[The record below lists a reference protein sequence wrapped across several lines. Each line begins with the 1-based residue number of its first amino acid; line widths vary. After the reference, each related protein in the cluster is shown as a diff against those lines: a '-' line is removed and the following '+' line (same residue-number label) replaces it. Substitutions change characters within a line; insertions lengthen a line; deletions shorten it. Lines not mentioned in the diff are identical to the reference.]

1 MDDIIGNPEVQA
13 DYCEPQMWND
23 NCLVCAETS
32 IIKQFGINIDQGSA
46 AYNSAVNGWYMP
58 GSGTSAADM
67 GNLMDL
73 YGVENHT
80 VTNASIADLAQELK
94 AGHGVVVSIRS
105 DQLWDQGAGQELINF
120 LAKLVGIDSSE
131 YQPADHAIVVTGIGD
146 SPEGPVVY
154 INDSGVPDGA
164 AQPYPLDR
172 FMDAWEN
179 GGFTYVATDDP
190 LPSLVG
196 DGLLDNNIWD
206 KWIPVGTEGETTV
219 PVENPVL
226 GGFMSEMK
234 PFFLRL
240 VHYGIRKLRSDIMSD
255 DEDARLI

>member
-13 DYCEPQMWND
+13 DYCEPQMWAD

-32 IIKQFGINIDQGSA
+32 IIKQFGIDIDQGSA

-58 GSGTSAADM
+58 GCGTSATDM

-80 VTNASIADLAQELK
+80 VTNATVADLAQELK
-94 AGHGVVVSIRS
+94 SGHGVVVGIRS
-105 DQLWDQGAGQELINF
+105 DQLWDQGPGQELINF
-120 LAKLVGIDSSE
+120 LAKLVGVDTSE
-131 YQPADHAIVVTGIGD
+131 YQPADHAIVVTGIGE
-146 SPEGPVVY
+146 SPDGPVVY

-179 GGFTYVATDDP
+179 GGFTYTATDDA
-190 LPSLVG
+190 LPSIVGDNPTPSFLGGIPDNFWEKWLPVGAGLVATIFTGDLLVG
-196 DGLLDNNIWD
+196 G
-206 KWIPVGTEGETTV
+206 VTTEFISDLM
-219 PVENPVL
+219 N
-226 GGFMSEMK
+226 SEE
-234 PFFLRL
+234 FA
-240 VHYGIRKLRSDIMSD
+240 KLI
-255 DEDARLI
+255 